1 LRLLETMMIRDRG
14 VERAVKVILDAPSL
28 EALDIEA
35 LAQRAWNSIGKK
47 VTMGEV
53 NVSEKAFGR

>member
-1 LRLLETMMIRDRG
+1 MMIRDRG